1 MDLGLEGKTVIV
13 TGASGVI
20 GRGLVQRF
28 AEEGSNVVLATRDGA
43 KGNEIAALYS
53 GKTGEAVCIPTDV
66 TSPESVESMVEQTR
80 QRFGPIDVLVNNAG
94 GCEHPMPWIEK
105 TYEDAVWEVNLNI
118 WGVYHCTHAVAEEM
132 LERKSGSIVN
142 ITSNSGLLGQAADQ
156 VAHYGGTKGY
166 VASFSK
172 GLAYEWG
179 EKRVRVNCIAP
190 GWIIPR
196 SLDDV
201 GEGSNWKKYAADFFG
216 PPEEMAR
223 KGEEGTLFNIGAMPI
238 KRVGR
243 PEEIGDLAIFLASER
258 ASYITG
264 QQISVSGGAYMP

>member
-1 MDLGLEGKTVIV
+1 MDLGLKGKTTIV

-28 AEEGSNVVLATRDGA
+28 TEEGSNVVLATRDA
-43 KGNEIAALYS
+43 SKGGEIADLYH
-53 GKTGEAVCIPTDV
+53 GKTGDAICIATDV
-66 TSPESVESMVEQTR
+66 TDRASVQAMVDETR
-80 QRFGPIDVLVNNAG
+80 ERYGQIDVLVNNAG
-94 GCEHPMPWIEK
+94 GCAYINPWIEQPL
-105 TYEDAVWEVNLNI
+105 ENAEWEVNLNI
-118 WGVYHCTHAVAEEM
+118 WGVYHCIRAVADEM
-132 LERKSGSIVN
+132 LARESGSIIN
-142 ITSNSGLLGQAADQ
+142 ITSTSGLLGEAADQ

-166 VASFSK
+166 VASLSK

-179 EKRVRVNCIAP
+179 SRKIRVNCIAP

-196 SLDDV
+196 SIDHV
-201 GEGSNWKKYAADFFG
+201 GEGSNWKKYAAELLG
-216 PPEEMAR
+216 PP
-223 KGEEGTLFNIGAMPI
+223 GEFPQRVEDGTLFNISSLPI

-258 ASYITG
+258 SSYITG